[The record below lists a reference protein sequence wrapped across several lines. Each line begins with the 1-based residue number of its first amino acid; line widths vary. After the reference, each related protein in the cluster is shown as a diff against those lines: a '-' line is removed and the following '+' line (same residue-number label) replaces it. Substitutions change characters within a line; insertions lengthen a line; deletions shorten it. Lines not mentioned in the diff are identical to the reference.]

1 MPLRDRT
8 ARDRFARQA
17 SFGGFIGGAR
27 PVMHHPAARRTT
39 MAARP
44 LPPRWS
50 VLYHHGGPSSTT
62 TAVRLVPPRRAVLY
76 HHGVP
81 YSTTA
86 ARRTSVQDA
95 AALRNRRRSTLRRQ
109 VARDLIAEEEVCQ
122 LGFKHSLLPQ

>member
-50 VLYHHGGPSSTT
+50 
-62 TAVRLVPPRRAVLY
+62 VLY